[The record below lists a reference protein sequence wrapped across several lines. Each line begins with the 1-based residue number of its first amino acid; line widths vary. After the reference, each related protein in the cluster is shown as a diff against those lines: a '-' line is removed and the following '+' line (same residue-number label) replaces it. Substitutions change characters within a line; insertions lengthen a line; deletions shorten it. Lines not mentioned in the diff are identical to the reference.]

1 MHGTCSECRIED
13 RRFNIHSD
21 GCATFAPR
29 ICMYSRCIFSCTS
42 LSMQKLPVS
51 PHLRSLTARVFFF
64 SQLALATAPLACHT
78 ASATVGWLTAATLFK
93 RQNVA
98 VTRGR
103 VYRPSQC
110 VCARACFHAAF
121 TDIKNSA
128 VMRRLKGTLI
138 FMQTGAPCPLR
149 CGPNGIS
156 AQRPAVCACLCLCVR
171 LISSEVQRGESRQLT
186 RWWLLEAFT
195 VTMPQSEICK

>member
-1 MHGTCSECRIED
+1 MAVQLLHPGS
-13 RRFNIHSD
+13 
-21 GCATFAPR
+21 A
-29 ICMYSRCIFSCTS
+29 CIPAASS
-42 LSMQKLPVS
+42 LVPVS
-51 PHLRSLTARVFFF
+51 PCKNCLSPRISALLRPACFFF

>member
-1 MHGTCSECRIED
+1 MYTYSYHMHGTCSERHIED

-21 GCATFAPR
+21 GCATFARLRPG
-29 ICMYSRCIFSCTS
+29 SACIAAASS
-42 LSMQKLPVS
+42 LVPVS
-51 PHLRSLTARVFFF
+51 PCKTCLSPRISALLRPACF

-78 ASATVGWLTAATLFK
+78 ASAMVGWLTAATLFK
-93 RQNVA
+93 RQNVP

-103 VYRPSQC
+103 VYRPP
-110 VCARACFHAAF
+110 CFHAAF

-138 FMQTGAPCPLR
+138 FMQTGAPSPLR

-156 AQRPAVCACLCLCVR
+156 AQCPAVCACLCLCVR
-171 LISSEVQRGESRQLT
+171 LISLEVQRGES
-186 RWWLLEAFT
+186 
-195 VTMPQSEICK
+195 